1 MQKAKFFVG
10 APGAGKTSQIIKMA
24 NMDPVKTLVLA
35 RGKTIAG
42 QREYSDL
49 IGDQIEY
56 IDIGDEN
63 FVISLNQTLKTG
75 KFDRIIVDEMQFLE
89 DAEKHLGTVKAQE
102 LYRTWQNI
110 KADLLIATTPDHF
123 IEMLSESGNHSMSL
137 VLIALRDHLNGGIMF
152 DTETESQ
159 YLFSEL

>member
-10 APGAGKTSQIIKMA
+10 APGAGKTSKIVKMA
-24 NMDPVKTLVLA
+24 NTDPVKTLVLA

-63 FVISLNQTLKTG
+63 FVISLNQTLKAG
-75 KFDRIIVDEMQFLE
+75 NFDRIIVDEMQFLE
-89 DAEKHLGTVKAQE
+89 DAEKHLGAVKARE

-110 KADLLIATTPDHF
+110 KADMLIATTPEHF
-123 IEMLSESGNHSMSL
+123 IAMLSESGNFPMA
-137 VLIALRDHLNGGIMF
+137 VLLGTLKDHLNSGIMF

>member
-10 APGAGKTSQIIKMA
+10 APGAGKTTQIVKMA
-24 NMDPVKTLVLA
+24 NAAPLKTLVLA
-35 RGKTIAG
+35 RGKTSSG
-42 QREYSDL
+42 QREYLDL

-56 IDIGDEN
+56 IDIGNED

-75 KFDRIIVDEMQFLE
+75 NFDRIIVDEMQFLE
-89 DAEKHLGTVKAQE
+89 DAEKHLGVVKAQE
-102 LYRTWQNI
+102 LYRTWRNI

-159 YLFSEL
+159 HLFSEL